1 MNETNQLDFGKQAA
15 DYESPSGDK
24 VIDAS
29 SSNSNSNDY
38 DYDEYDYGGT
48 YGGSNSENGGGGGS
62 NSGNGGGGS
71 NSGNGGGSNT
81 GNGGGGNS
89 GNGGGSNTGNS
100 GGSNTENEQMPPPQ
114 TISTGKIDQMIEQM
128 NKLNKMFGETAGT

>member
-48 YGGSNSENGGGGGS
+48 YGGSNSENGGGGS

-71 NSGNGGGSNT
+71 
-81 GNGGGGNS
+81 NS